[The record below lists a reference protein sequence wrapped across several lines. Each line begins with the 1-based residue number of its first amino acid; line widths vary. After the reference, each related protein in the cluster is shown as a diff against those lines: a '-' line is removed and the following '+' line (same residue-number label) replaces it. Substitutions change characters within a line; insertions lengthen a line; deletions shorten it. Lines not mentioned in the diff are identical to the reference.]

1 MGNEV
6 PMIVSIFLHTIHPIP
21 RAQKGKK
28 VDFTWPKWPVEPT
41 LVKNMRKS
49 NWIIS
54 PGKMVKMQEM
64 FEVSPPTQ
72 ESGQMEYYF
81 TNLDFRLK

>member
-1 MGNEV
+1 MDSMGNEV
-6 PMIVSIFLHTIHPIP
+6 PMIFSIFLHTIHPIP
-21 RAQKGKK
+21 RAQKGKNRFL
-28 VDFTWPKWPVEPT
+28 VSRNFTWPKRPVEPT

-54 PGKMVKMQEM
+54 PGKMVKIQEI

-72 ESGQMEYYF
+72 ESGQME
-81 TNLDFRLK
+81 